1 MSSKLKESKGDSQM
15 KRMIRVISVAGVLLL
30 NLGGTSGFAAET
42 KYTDK
47 QISTVKSFFSDI
59 ASSQP
64 SSIKSS
70 KKYTLTNSPAFKFAD
85 VVEKHF
91 LTSEYFKVRDKF
103 GNVSKL
109 VSDPKGKS
117 KFSKNKISLDSYFD
131 VFDGTYSNFKFN
143 KSGKLIDWKYTTA
156 DGKSNNLKDS
166 IYDAVLNY
174 ENDGIKVDDGYLWA
188 KPNGTVFIQLE
199 VTNVSLSRL
208 SWSYAG
214 GRYVAA
220 DNTFHNIET
229 KPYGCITEK
238 GVVQLESL
246 TTTSPVLARGTD
258 SVVVAPMY
266 KSCNG
271 QNNQQLYLRM
281 TLK

>member
-1 MSSKLKESKGDSQM
+1 MLRVLRKLSVFCILMLVFNSSTSYAVES
-15 KRMIRVISVAGVLLL
+15 
-30 NLGGTSGFAAET
+30 

-47 QISTVKSFFSDI
+47 QISTIKAFFSGI

-64 SSIKSS
+64 NLIKTS
-70 KKYTLTNSPAFKFAD
+70 KKYSAINSPVFKFAD
-85 VVEKHF
+85 IVEKHF
-91 LTSEYFKVRDKF
+91 STSEYFKVRDKY

-109 VSDPKGKS
+109 ISDPKGKS
-117 KFSKNKISLDSYFD
+117 KFSKDKITLDSYFD

-143 KSGKLIDWKYTTA
+143 KSGKLIDWKYTSS
-156 DGKSNNLKDS
+156 DGNSNNLKDT
-166 IYDAVLNY
+166 IYEAELNY
-174 ENDGIKVDDGYLWA
+174 ENDGIKADDGYLWV
-188 KPNGTVFIQLE
+188 KPSGSVFIQLE
-199 VTNVSLSRL
+199 ITNVSLSRL

-229 KPYGCITEK
+229 KPFGCITEK

-246 TTTSPVLARGTD
+246 TSSSPVLARGTD
-258 SVVVAPMY
+258 SVLVAPMY

-271 QNNQQLYLRM
+271 QNSQQVYLRF